1 MSAAAAD
8 VHALLDEAGLGD
20 KAARIDDR
28 LARLQWG
35 SAFVIVG
42 ISGSA
47 IVAIAPLFRA
57 VPAENPAA
65 FYRKLLEHNAHMGGM
80 ASFAIQPDGW
90 VVLHSGRA
98 LKGLDGTELA
108 TMVAAVGRFADLY
121 DDQLIAEFYAA
132 QPEVTNQAPVDEQS
146 EADEGTDEATG
157 GTGEA
162 APESAAAE
170 SVART
175 PALTPGE

>member
-1 MSAAAAD
+1 MSAPD
-8 VHALLDEAGLGD
+8 LHALLAEAGLAD

-42 ISGSA
+42 ISGAA

-57 VPAENPAA
+57 LPAENQAA

-90 VVLHSGRA
+90 VVLHAGRA
-98 LKGLDGTELA
+98 LKGLDGAELA
-108 TMVAAVGRFADLY
+108 TMIAAVGRFADQY
-121 DDQLIAEFYAA
+121 DDQLIAEFYAR
-132 QPEVTNQAPVDEQS
+132 QPEATNQAPVDD
-146 EADEGTDEATG
+146 AALAATD
-157 GTGEA
+157 
-162 APESAAAE
+162 
-170 SVART
+170 
-175 PALTPGE
+175 

>member
-1 MSAAAAD
+1 MSALD
-8 VHALLDEAGLGD
+8 LHALLAEAGLGD
-20 KAARIDDR
+20 KAARVDDR

-57 VPAENPAA
+57 VPAENTAA
-65 FYRKLLEHNAHMGGM
+65 FYRKLLEHNSHMGGM

-98 LKGLDGTELA
+98 VKGLDAGELR
-108 TMVAAVGRFADLY
+108 TMIAAVGRFADQY
-121 DDQLIAEFYAA
+121 DDQLIAEFYAS
-132 QPEVTNQAPVDEQS
+132 QPEATNQAPLDETS
-146 EADEGTDEATG
+146 EAASDTPPPTD
-157 GTGEA
+157 
-162 APESAAAE
+162 
-170 SVART
+170 
-175 PALTPGE
+175 